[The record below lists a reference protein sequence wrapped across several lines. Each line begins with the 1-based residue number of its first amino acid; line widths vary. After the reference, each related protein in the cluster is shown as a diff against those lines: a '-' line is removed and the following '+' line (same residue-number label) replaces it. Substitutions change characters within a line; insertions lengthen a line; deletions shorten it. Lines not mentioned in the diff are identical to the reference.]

1 MLLGGCGL
9 EFPEGHQTVEQA
21 SRNVETA
28 CRDNGTQRASARL
41 ASLNT
46 SERLT
51 FEGAS
56 FVGLVDLAFPREV
69 AIPLSML
76 GVRELLGTSG
86 GGTVVIVV
94 PKDML

>member
-1 MLLGGCGL
+1 MSLSGCGVLLGGCGV

-28 CRDNGTQRASARL
+28 CRDNGTQRALAGL

-56 FVGLVDLAFPREV
+56 FACLVDLAFPC
-69 AIPLSML
+69 
-76 GVRELLGTSG
+76 
-86 GGTVVIVV
+86 
-94 PKDML
+94 